1 MCAYSWQ
8 CRRKICIKCHTGL
21 SLEDCQ
27 AWLNALKSVKILF
40 GCILRT
46 PFLAK
51 KFSRKKCVLYL
62 ANYGIQDNGHHLTE
76 PLHHVFDGSEEFLL
90 FFLRVGIVVSQIR
103 VSAVLLQCQIHNN
116 MSKLVSIQKWFIWTK
131 LTIKPILQKKK
142 YLWVTYYKVLFLTH
156 TFFSAKIWKCEALV
170 KHRNKIL
177 FLFFQAVI
185 LNTAG
190 EWLLI
195 SYVMQVAWE

>member
-1 MCAYSWQ
+1 
-8 CRRKICIKCHTGL
+8 
-21 SLEDCQ
+21 
-27 AWLNALKSVKILF
+27 
-40 GCILRT
+40 
-46 PFLAK
+46 
-51 KFSRKKCVLYL
+51 
-62 ANYGIQDNGHHLTE
+62 
-76 PLHHVFDGSEEFLL
+76 
-90 FFLRVGIVVSQIR
+90 
-103 VSAVLLQCQIHNN
+103 
-116 MSKLVSIQKWFIWTK
+116 MSKFYLGVYYAPHFSQRSFLEKNVYYIWQITVFKIMDIILPSHSTMFLMAVKNFSSSFSGLVSSYLRYVFPPCFYNVRFIITCQNWYQYK
-131 LTIKPILQKKK
+131 NGLYGPNWQLNQFCKKK
-142 YLWVTYYKVLFLTH
+142 KKLWVTYYKVSFLTH

>member
-1 MCAYSWQ
+1 MCAYSWR

-51 KFSRKKCVLYL
+51 KFSKKKCVLYL
-62 ANYGIQDNGHHLTE
+62 ANYGTQDNGHHLTE

-142 YLWVTYYKVLFLTH
+142 LWVTYNKVSFLIH
-156 TFFSAKIWKCEALV
+156 TFFSQDLKVWGAC
-170 KHRNKIL
+170 
-177 FLFFQAVI
+177 
-185 LNTAG
+185 
-190 EWLLI
+190 
-195 SYVMQVAWE
+195 

>member
-51 KFSRKKCVLYL
+51 KFSRKNVYYIWQITVLKIMDIIL
-62 ANYGIQDNGHHLTE
+62 PSHSTM
-76 PLHHVFDGSEEFLL
+76 FLM
-90 FFLRVGIVVSQIR
+90 
-103 VSAVLLQCQIHNN
+103 AVKNF
-116 MSKLVSIQKWFIWTK
+116 SSSFSGLVSSYLRYVFPPCFYNVRFIITCQNWY
-131 LTIKPILQKKK
+131 Q
-142 YLWVTYYKVLFLTH
+142 YKNGLYGP
-156 TFFSAKIWKCEALV
+156 
-170 KHRNKIL
+170 N
-177 FLFFQAVI
+177 
-185 LNTAG
+185 
-190 EWLLI
+190 
-195 SYVMQVAWE
+195 